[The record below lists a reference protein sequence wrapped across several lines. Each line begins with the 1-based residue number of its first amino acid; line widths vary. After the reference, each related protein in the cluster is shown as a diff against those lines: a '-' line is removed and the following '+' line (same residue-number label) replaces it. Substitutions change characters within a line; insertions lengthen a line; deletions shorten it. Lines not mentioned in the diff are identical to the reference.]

1 MTDLKGCK
9 TASDIRTVFHRGW
22 LHAAY
27 CIKMHRQGNRTAD
40 RLRRRK
46 DKTVLVLAEK
56 GIKYRKSGSWRG
68 MTSPQSF
75 KPDKTPLNEM
85 RGNAITAAKALKTSI

>member
-46 DKTVLVLAEK
+46 DKTVLALAEK
-56 GIKYRKSGSWRG
+56 GINTGSQDHG
-68 MTSPQSF
+68 GEPV
-75 KPDKTPLNEM
+75 PEE
-85 RGNAITAAKALKTSI
+85 

>member
-9 TASDIRTVFHRGW
+9 MASDVRTVFHRGW

-40 RLRRRK
+40 RP
-46 DKTVLVLAEK
+46 
-56 GIKYRKSGSWRG
+56 GFSGKRYKIQEVRIMAGNSPGR